1 MYNGKKGLR
10 CRVCTGCGLCPGVT
24 PEGGGAGNIHVLA
37 EEGLSEGDWPE
48 TVSGR
53 RLAAADLGTT
63 TIAMLLYGADGRVAE
78 RYVAVNPQTAYG
90 ADVISRIRAAED
102 REKAEAMQR
111 QALEV
116 LERGIRRFQKRLA
129 PGESLQLALAAN
141 TTMTYLLT
149 GRDTSELGCAP
160 FRASGLSAVN
170 TEIGGVPCFIF
181 PGMSAF
187 VGGDITAGLYACGMG
202 EREEITLF
210 VDLGT
215 NGELALGNRDRR
227 IACATAAGPA
237 FEGGANRGIW
247 GADMVSILAALR
259 REGLLDETG
268 LLAEPWFDT
277 GVRAGNVPVTR
288 EAVRSLQLAK
298 AAVAAG
304 IGILLERYGITAGE
318 VERVILAGGFGYY
331 LKPEDAADI
340 GLLPEKLAEKAEAGG
355 NTALAGG
362 RRAAGGLLGPEE
374 RREELFRELKA
385 LTEGTE
391 CLNLA
396 EEPDFG
402 ERYLERMALKRL

>member
-1 MYNGKKGLR
+1 
-10 CRVCTGCGLCPGVT
+10 
-24 PEGGGAGNIHVLA
+24 
-37 EEGLSEGDWPE
+37 
-48 TVSGR
+48 
-53 RLAAADLGTT
+53 
-63 TIAMLLYGADGRVAE
+63 
-78 RYVAVNPQTAYG
+78 
-90 ADVISRIRAAED
+90 
-102 REKAEAMQR
+102 
-111 QALEV
+111 
-116 LERGIRRFQKRLA
+116 
-129 PGESLQLALAAN
+129 
-141 TTMTYLLT
+141 
-149 GRDTSELGCAP
+149 
-160 FRASGLSAVN
+160 
-170 TEIGGVPCFIF
+170 
-181 PGMSAF
+181 
-187 VGGDITAGLYACGMG
+187 
-202 EREEITLF
+202 
-210 VDLGT
+210 
-215 NGELALGNRDRR
+215 
-227 IACATAAGPA
+227 
-237 FEGGANRGIW
+237 
-247 GADMVSILAALR
+247 MVSILAALR

-277 GVRAGNVPVTR
+277 GVRAGNVLVTR

-331 LKPEDAADI
+331 LKPEDAGDI

-362 RRAAGGLLGPEE
+362 RRAAGGLLGSEE